1 MIKFSKGIYPDHP
14 TAFMFTGSNE
24 LVVDLDEQNLKVYY
38 WCLFR
43 NRTVN
48 NKKYV
53 SKYSS
58 LKELREDIYGE
69 CYFAH
74 QFYYDKVLFKDI
86 YKQLDKQLLLSKIN
100 DMIARHGNMIVINDR
115 AICIK
120 TDEDIRPYDY
130 VKNLCPDKEVL
141 SFDTLERIYEL
152 GLWENT

>member
-43 NRTVN
+43 NRTAN
-48 NKKYV
+48 NKKYI

-58 LKELREDIYGE
+58 LEELGEDIYGE

-74 QFYYDKVLFKDI
+74 QFHYDRVLFREI

-100 DMIARHGNMIVINDR
+100 DMIAKYGNMIVINDR

-130 VKNLCPDKEVL
+130 VKDLCPDKEVL

-152 GLWENT
+152 ELWENT